1 MMITHKIAETVFSPL
16 SLCFAE
22 DYVINK
28 ASFWHLNNIEKREG
42 GKITIIVVHV
52 GIFMAK
58 ISRDL

>member
-1 MMITHKIAETVFSPL
+1 MMIRHKIAEMVFSPL

-42 GKITIIVVHV
+42 GKITIVAHV

-58 ISRDL
+58 ISQDL